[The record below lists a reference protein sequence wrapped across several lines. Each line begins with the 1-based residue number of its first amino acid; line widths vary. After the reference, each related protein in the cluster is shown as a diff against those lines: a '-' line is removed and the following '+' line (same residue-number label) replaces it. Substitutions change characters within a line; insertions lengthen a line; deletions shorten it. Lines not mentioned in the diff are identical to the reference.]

1 MEPRTSEMSI
11 TIPYANLYNEYT
23 EARTVISQAIER
35 CIANSSF
42 IGGEEVQNFENTW
55 KRYTRAEDCAG
66 VSSGTSALML
76 ALWAVGV
83 RPGHEVLVP
92 SMSFIASA
100 ECASQINARPR
111 FVDIDQHY
119 LMDLDHLE
127 SQITEKTKAIIVV
140 DLYGQTVD
148 MEKLRRIADGIP
160 IIQDAAQSAGCL
172 YRGTPICSHA
182 DLTCFSFYP
191 GKNLSA
197 MGDAGAVTGSRELI
211 AIVKM
216 LRDHGR
222 KEKYVHETIGWNERL
237 DAMQAAII
245 TAKFNHL
252 DDWNN
257 RRRKN
262 ASVYYDILS
271 SCDKIGLPKIN
282 SDVSTHVYNQ
292 FVITTDRRDELKQ
305 FLLTRGIETGVQFPL
320 ALHQQPVY
328 SRISGQTSFP
338 NSEKLAATC
347 LSLPVHAHIIPD
359 QVRTVANSIME
370 FFN

>member
-1 MEPRTSEMSI
+1 MEPRTSKMPI
-11 TIPYANLYNEYT
+11 TIPYANLYNEYL
-23 EARTVISQAIER
+23 EVKNPVDQAIER
-35 CIANSSF
+35 CITNSSF

-55 KRYTRAEDCAG
+55 KQYTQAEDCAG

-83 RPGHEVLVP
+83 RPGHEVIVP

-100 ECASQINARPR
+100 ECVSQINARPR
-111 FVDIDQHY
+111 FVDIDQYY
-119 LMDLDHLE
+119 LMNLDHLE
-127 SQITEKTKAIIVV
+127 SLITERTKAIIVV

-148 MEKLRRIADGIP
+148 MEKLKDIANGIP
-160 IIQDAAQSAGCL
+160 IIQDAAQSSGCQ
-172 YRGTPICSHA
+172 YKGTPIGSHA

-197 MGDAGAVTGSRELI
+197 MGDAGAVTGSQKLVST
-211 AIVKM
+211 VKM

-222 KEKYVHETIGWNERL
+222 TEKYVHETIGWNERL
-237 DAMQAAII
+237 DAMQAAILS
-245 TAKFNHL
+245 AKC
-252 DDWNN
+252 DYIDMWND

-271 SCDKIGLPKIN
+271 SCDKIVLPKVN

-292 FVITTDRRDELKQ
+292 FVITTDRREELKQ
-305 FLLTRGIETGVQFPL
+305 FLLDKGIETGIQFPL

-328 SRISGQTSFP
+328 SKVFGQTSFP

-347 LSLPVHAHIIPD
+347 LSLPVHAQIVPE
-359 QVRTVANSIME
+359 QARTVANAIIE